1 MNCISN
7 ISFVIVA
14 AFGGYF
20 AYTGLITIGTI
31 SAFIIY
37 AKQFSRP
44 INESAQLYG
53 TSQTA
58 VAGAERVFALLDQ
71 PDEDNSGTK
80 DMEQVKGEI
89 SFRNVDF
96 SYVEGKKV
104 LHDFNLD
111 VKPGQKIAL
120 VGSTGSGKT
129 TFCEVAKDKGI
140 EVINCDAVA
149 REVSDGGE
157 LFPALTEAFGSDII
171 EGGILNRRRLAERAF
186 ASKEKTELLN
196 SIMLPAI
203 AEKIDAMI
211 GDKTVIL
218 DALCNTGHTR

>member
-1 MNCISN
+1 MKI
-7 ISFVIVA
+7 I
-14 AFGGYF
+14 GL
-20 AYTGLITIGTI
+20 TG
-31 SAFIIY
+31 
-37 AKQFSRP
+37 P
-44 INESAQLYG
+44 
-53 TSQTA
+53 
-58 VAGAERVFALLDQ
+58 
-71 PDEDNSGTK
+71 
-80 DMEQVKGEI
+80 
-89 SFRNVDF
+89 
-96 SYVEGKKV
+96 
-104 LHDFNLD
+104 
-111 VKPGQKIAL
+111 
-120 VGSTGSGKT
+120 TGSGKT

-203 AEKIDAMI
+203 AKRIDAMI

-218 DALCNTGHTR
+218 DAPTLFESGIDKKCDAVICVLAEKTARRARIIERDALLESDADARLFAAKDDEFFISRGDYVLYNNGDINEFKEKAASLLTEITEEK